1 MSDDGSG
8 RSRPPRPPAPRP
20 KPRAPA
26 PKRPPPPPAPRR
38 ESPPPAPRPERPVR
52 PAPAAPAL
60 PLPDLSAAPAESL
73 LDLVDSLLNKGAVV
87 SGDLVLGLAGI
98 DLVYLK
104 LSALLAAADRVTGG
118 GRRRAGGSRGFGGSG
133 QLGEGKAEVAA
144 GAEAGARLEADR
156 RERLDEGGGRSEGDG
171 VRRGAEAARVSV
183 AAAHE
188 ATANRRREPAEAGG
202 ADSPDPEPSHGPD
215 SSFAEPS
222 VSSPEEAPTS
232 PTHARPGVAAAEREI
247 DELRA
252 EIERGLPADRPPRWN
267 ADPEE
272 VERSVAKLVLTLVEL
287 VRQLLERQALRRMEE
302 GTLSG
307 EEVET
312 LGRALMRLEETV
324 HAIAGRFGIPP
335 EELNLDLGPLGR
347 LL

>member
-26 PKRPPPPPAPRR
+26 PKRPPPPPAPRRESPPPAPRR

-118 GRRRAGGSRGFGGSG
+118 GRRRPGGSR
-133 QLGEGKAEVAA
+133 
-144 GAEAGARLEADR
+144 R
-156 RERLDEGGGRSEGDG
+156 DG
-171 VRRGAEAARVSV
+171 PRGPDTSFA
-183 AAAHE
+183 
-188 ATANRRREPAEAGG
+188 EPAEAGG
-202 ADSPDPEPSHGPD
+202 ADSPDPEPSYGPD
-215 SSFAEPS
+215 SSSAEP
-222 VSSPEEAPTS
+222 VAEHGPAPTS

>member
-1 MSDDGSG
+1 VTHDDHG

-20 KPRAPA
+20 ERHGPIPTRESPPA
-26 PKRPPPPPAPRR
+26 APRR
-38 ESPPPAPRPERPVR
+38 EAPPPPPRPERPAAT
-52 PAPAAPAL
+52 APAGLAASPP
-60 PLPDLSAAPAESL
+60 PLPELTGAPAESL

-118 GRRRAGGSRGFGGSG
+118 GGRERGRRPHPAPGAPRGRLEDADGSRAPDPS
-133 QLGEGKAEVAA
+133 
-144 GAEAGARLEADR
+144 
-156 RERLDEGGGRSEGDG
+156 RET
-171 VRRGAEAARVSV
+171 ARVSV
-183 AAAHE
+183 VPVGDVP
-188 ATANRRREPAEAGG
+188 RPAGPGSRVAPG
-202 ADSPDPEPSHGPD
+202 DPVTD
-215 SSFAEPS
+215 R
-222 VSSPEEAPTS
+222 PEEADPTGGPVS
-232 PTHARPGVAAAEREI
+232 PPAAPSSAEPFPPPDSPSPSTPARPGVAEAEREI

-252 EIERGLPADRPPRWN
+252 EVERGLPADRPPRWN

-302 GTLSG
+302 GTLSE

-324 HAIAGRFGIPP
+324 HAIAGRFDIPP

>member
-1 MSDDGSG
+1 MSDDEP
-8 RSRPPRPPAPRP
+8 RRPRPPRPAAPRP
-20 KPRAPA
+20 EPPA
-26 PKRPPPPPAPRR
+26 PPPKREPPPPAPTRDA
-38 ESPPPAPRPERPVR
+38 PPPPPRPDRPPVATSAGLAAA
-52 PAPAAPAL
+52 APPLSELTAAPA
-60 PLPDLSAAPAESL
+60 DSL

-87 SGDLVLGLAGI
+87 TGDVVLGLAGI

-104 LSALLAAADRVTGG
+104 LSALLAAADRVTGTA
-118 GRRRAGGSRGFGGSG
+118 GRRGETGEISEGGEAPGEGGSAHRGRWERRRRPGDAGVHEGS
-133 QLGEGKAEVAA
+133 
-144 GAEAGARLEADR
+144 
-156 RERLDEGGGRSEGDG
+156 RET
-171 VRRGAEAARVSV
+171 ARVSV
-183 AAAHE
+183 APVADVPDPTGLGTGGDAG
-188 ATANRRREPAEAGG
+188 EPAS
-202 ADSPDPEPSHGPD
+202 DR
-215 SSFAEPS
+215 
-222 VSSPEEAPTS
+222 PEEAPPAEDSVLAEPFS
-232 PTHARPGVAAAEREI
+232 PPAFDGPSATPARPPVAEAEREI

-302 GTLSG
+302 GTLT
-307 EEVET
+307 EDDVEA

-324 HAIAGRFGIPP
+324 HAIAARFGIPP